1 MTDWEVNELPNT
13 YLFLKSNSDFS
24 PLTGSK
30 MSGYRASVSPMTNIN
45 LKLILVSYTHT
56 IIVTGDISPYKMPP
70 TEKSL
75 PFALSE
81 LSLSTWQVP
90 ANNNSRDQKNR
101 EEEEKR
107 ITDLAHAVAYQVG
120 HHVGADGLGWTEK
133 VQEEEAEDETS
144 STSTLVN
151 YEIREA
157 SLRNIIKR
165 SVF

>member
-1 MTDWEVNELPNT
+1 
-13 YLFLKSNSDFS
+13 
-24 PLTGSK
+24 

-165 SVF
+165 SVFFYIFSTPGKNY